1 MIAVLT
7 TCLQALSPY
16 MFCVHTCI
24 NTRGKTLLWWSH
36 PVCMF
41 VPALS
46 TAVRLIALKNADTAR
61 VQNTFW
67 YRLLPWCKNLFL
79 ILYSNGKNIH
89 LYLCNNKYKNISSY
103 QLNCSLR
110 LECIYHESYFQQQCI
125 SRVSQSVQ
133 GPLQHF
139 STTRRHNISENVVL
153 FLSLTE

>member
-67 YRLLPWCKNLFL
+67 YRLLPWCKNIFL

-110 LECIYHESYFQQQCI
+110 LECIMSHISSNNAYH
-125 SRVSQSVQ
+125 VSVSLSK
-133 GPLQHF
+133 GHF
-139 STTRRHNISENVVL
+139 SISVPQEGTI
-153 FLSLTE
+153 FLKMLCYFYH